1 VGAEE
6 EDDPS
11 LFDFLTN
18 EVSAIDGLTHV
29 EAAPVMRAIKL
40 HATMNPPKS

>member
-1 VGAEE
+1 MGAEE

-11 LFDFLTN
+11 LYDFLTN
-18 EVSAIDGLTHV
+18 EVSAIDGLTRL
-29 EAAPVMRAIKL
+29 ETAPVMRAIKL